1 MLCWPVC
8 CKRSPIWAPSHK
20 ILLRGLQLV
29 PMFGESIDSSN
40 QITKGL
46 STYPHA
52 VGLDPAIRDAA
63 GPRGVGR
70 TITNSECDGSAIC
83 WSITQ
88 RASHLLPPTG
98 PLAPCVVFGDFDLSV
113 CCVVP
118 YRVYMKGTLT
128 MFYSYQPREAKC
140 TRTPPAPRM
149 SQNLG

>member
-1 MLCWPVC
+1 MCYVGQSVANGPPFGLLHT
-8 CKRSPIWAPSHK
+8 KL
-20 ILLRGLQLV
+20 LLRGLHLV

-52 VGLDPAIRDAA
+52 VGLDPAIRDAT

-70 TITNSECDGSAIC
+70 TITYSECDGSAIC

-98 PLAPCVVFGDFDLSV
+98 PLAPCAVFGDLI
-113 CCVVP
+113 CPLVVSC
-118 YRVYMKGTLT
+118 RIGST
-128 MFYSYQPREAKC
+128 
-140 TRTPPAPRM
+140 
-149 SQNLG
+149 